1 MSSARSRRIKDREKG
16 GKKTRIRYV
25 EASGRRE
32 NRRKQEDEGKN
43 SLELRDK
50 MKTIK

>member
-1 MSSARSRRIKDREKG
+1 MGEVEGLKIEKKE